1 MCTRHG
7 AFPDQGLMTATLP
20 ALIDSLRTELQQYG
34 EMLALLE
41 AQQESVLRRE
51 PGSILSSVSAVES
64 QSAAIQAARESRE
77 TFRRQLAWTLGRPEA
92 GSFEDLLPLLPGD
105 YRPLVGALVQ
115 EINQLRERAGLNL
128 EQLRRSLD
136 LMERFLN
143 SLAPEA
149 RSAGHP
155 RESDVSRTD
164 QPPPPFNL

>member
-64 QSAAIQAARESRE
+64 QSAEI
-77 TFRRQLAWTLGRPEA
+77 GRA
-92 GSFEDLLPLLPGD
+92 H
-105 YRPLVGALVQ
+105 V
-115 EINQLRERAGLNL
+115 
-128 EQLRRSLD
+128 
-136 LMERFLN
+136 
-143 SLAPEA
+143 
-149 RSAGHP
+149 
-155 RESDVSRTD
+155 
-164 QPPPPFNL
+164 